1 MIKANLIWTDES
13 NKVETLEDSD
23 CLLILTTPTLLASQL
38 FHFSTPAKTYIEQVF
53 DDEGFAGNRGQCVF
67 VQGLKAFK
75 TSYISDTENSGKN
88 KISQQLAEVKRVLFY
103 GVDFALFEASDAP
116 NVSSRASTLS
126 KTNDPSMVNRLSF
139 TSDSNSAFNSKSSSD
154 LSQNDAPAFRYLVQQ
169 FDALFKKLKSVS
181 VTLEKPALMALSS
194 TETASSDPVNTIAS
208 HSQFLSALLRSY
220 FKQGYHFKGYKTNN
234 RLLSNS
240 RVRDGN
246 NDANSVEKN
255 VASNETINQAI
266 NAAIK
271 NNGTLSL
278 ALDTKHFNNAQKR
291 LVSHTISY
299 ETALNAAMTW
309 AKDLAHMPANLCTPN
324 YLAEQAQHLAQ
335 TFSTVSFDILNESA
349 LKQLG
354 MNGYLAVNAGSQ
366 FAATMPI
373 LRYTAKGLENSPPVV
388 LIGKGVTFDSGGI
401 TLKRS
406 PDMRHMIYDMA
417 GAGCVLGVIQAV
429 ATLGLNIN
437 IIGIV
442 ASADNA
448 IDGKAYRPGDIITM
462 HSGKTVEVMSTDAEG
477 RMLMADAISYARQFS
492 PSVIIDIAT
501 LTGAAI
507 SALGHKATALFS
519 NAPALESAL
528 VEAGELAND
537 RCWPFPLWPEYQD
550 AITSQ
555 HADMMNTG
563 INSPGAISAGCFLSR
578 FADGTPWAHLDV
590 AGTAFTYTKSLS
602 ATGRPIPL
610 LLSYLSSCAIK
621 NKR

>member
-1 MIKANLIWTDES
+1 MIKANLTWANES
-13 NKVETLEDSD
+13 NKVETLDDSD
-23 CLLILTTPTLLASQL
+23 CLLILTTPELLASQL

-53 DDEGFAGNRGQCVF
+53 DDEGFAGNKGQCVL

-126 KTNDPSMVNRLSF
+126 KTNDPSMVNRSSYA
-139 TSDSNSAFNSKSSSD
+139 SDSNSAFYSKSTSD
-154 LSQNDAPAFRYLVQQ
+154 LKQTNAPAFRYLEQQ

-181 VTLEKPALMALSS
+181 VTLDNLSLIGLS
-194 TETASSDPVNTIAS
+194 TTETASCDPVNVVAS
-208 HSQFLSALLRSY
+208 HPQFLSALLRSY
-220 FKQGYHFKGYKTNN
+220 FKHGYHFKGYKTNN
-234 RLLSNS
+234 SSISNIQT
-240 RVRDGN
+240 RNGN
-246 NDANSVEKN
+246 DNANN
-255 VASNETINQAI
+255 GAINQAI
-266 NAAIK
+266 DIR
-271 NNGTLSL
+271 GTLSL
-278 ALDTKHFNNAQKR
+278 ALDAKHFNKAQKR
-291 LVSHTISY
+291 LVSHTIRY
-299 ETALNAAMTW
+299 ESALNAAMTW
-309 AKDLAHMPANLCTPN
+309 AKDLAHMPANLCTPD
-324 YLAEQAQHLAQ
+324 YLAEQALHLAQ
-335 TFSTVSFDILNESA
+335 TFNTVSCDILNESA

-477 RMLMADAISYARQFS
+477 RMLMADAISYAKQFS

-528 VEAGELAND
+528 VEAGEQAND

-621 NKR
+621 NNQ

>member
-1 MIKANLIWTDES
+1 MIKANLIWADES
-13 NKVETLEDSD
+13 NKGETLGDSD
-23 CLLILTTPTLLASQL
+23 CLLILTTPELLASQL

-53 DDEGFAGNRGQCVF
+53 DDEGFAGNKGQCVL

-75 TSYISDTENSGKN
+75 TSYIPDTENSGKN
-88 KISQQLAEVKRVLFY
+88 KISQQLAEVKRALFY

-126 KTNDPSMVNRLSF
+126 KTNDPSMVNRSSYA
-139 TSDSNSAFNSKSSSD
+139 SDSNSAFYSKSTSD
-154 LSQNDAPAFRYLVQQ
+154 LKQTNAPAFRYLEQQ
-169 FDALFKKLKSVS
+169 FDALFKKLKSLS
-181 VTLEKPALMALSS
+181 VTLEKLALMALST
-194 TETASSDPVNTIAS
+194 TETVSSDPVNTIAS
-208 HSQFLSALLRSY
+208 HSPFLSALLRSY
-220 FKQGYHFKGYKTNN
+220 FKHGYHFKGYKTNN
-234 RLLSNS
+234 SSISNIQT
-240 RVRDGN
+240 RNGN
-246 NDANSVEKN
+246 DNANN
-255 VASNETINQAI
+255 GAINQALDI
-266 NAAIK
+266 R
-271 NNGTLSL
+271 GTLSL
-278 ALDTKHFNNAQKR
+278 ALDAKHFNKAQKR
-291 LVSHTISY
+291 LVSHTIRY
-299 ETALNAAMTW
+299 ESALNAAMTW
-309 AKDLAHMPANLCTPN
+309 AKDLAHMPANLCTPD
-324 YLAEQAQHLAQ
+324 YLAEQALHLAQ
-335 TFSTVSFDILNESA
+335 TFNTVSCDILNESA

-354 MNGYLAVNAGSQ
+354 MDGYLAVNAGSQ

-429 ATLGLNIN
+429 ATLGLSIN
-437 IIGIV
+437 IVGIV

-477 RMLMADAISYARQFS
+477 RMLMADAISYAKQFS

-528 VEAGELAND
+528 VEAGEQAND

-621 NKR
+621 NNQ

>member
-1 MIKANLIWTDES
+1 MIKANLIWADES
-13 NKVETLEDSD
+13 NKGETLGDSD
-23 CLLILTTPTLLASQL
+23 CLLILTTPELLASQL

-53 DDEGFAGNRGQCVF
+53 DDEGFAGNKGQCVL

-75 TSYISDTENSGKN
+75 TSYILDTENSGKN
-88 KISQQLAEVKRVLFY
+88 KISQQLAEVKRALFY

-126 KTNDPSMVNRLSF
+126 KTNDPSMVNRSSYA
-139 TSDSNSAFNSKSSSD
+139 SDSNSAFYSKSTSD
-154 LSQNDAPAFRYLVQQ
+154 LKQTNAPVFRYLEQQ

-181 VTLEKPALMALSS
+181 VTLDNLSLIGLS
-194 TETASSDPVNTIAS
+194 TTETASCDPVNVVAS
-208 HSQFLSALLRSY
+208 HPQFLSALLRSY
-220 FKQGYHFKGYKTNN
+220 FKHGYHFKGYKTNN
-234 RLLSNS
+234 SSISNIQT
-240 RVRDGN
+240 RNGN
-246 NDANSVEKN
+246 DNANN
-255 VASNETINQAI
+255 GAINQALDI
-266 NAAIK
+266 R
-271 NNGTLSL
+271 GTLSL
-278 ALDTKHFNNAQKR
+278 ALDAKHFNKAQKR
-291 LVSHTISY
+291 LVSHTIRY
-299 ETALNAAMTW
+299 ESALNAAMTW
-309 AKDLAHMPANLCTPN
+309 AKDLAHMPANLCTPD
-324 YLAEQAQHLAQ
+324 YLAEQALHLAQ
-335 TFSTVSFDILNESA
+335 TFNTVSCDILNESA

-354 MNGYLAVNAGSQ
+354 MDGYLAVNAGSQ

-429 ATLGLNIN
+429 ATLGLSIN
-437 IIGIV
+437 IVGIV

-477 RMLMADAISYARQFS
+477 RMLMADAISYAKQFS

-528 VEAGELAND
+528 VEAGEQAND

-621 NKR
+621 NNQ

>member
-1 MIKANLIWTDES
+1 MIKANLIWADES
-13 NKVETLEDSD
+13 NKSKTLDDSD
-23 CLLILTTPTLLASQL
+23 CLLILTTPELLASQL
-38 FHFSTPAKTYIEQVF
+38 VHFSTPAKTYIEQVF
-53 DDEGFAGNRGQCVF
+53 DDEGFAGNKGQCVL

-75 TSYISDTENSGKN
+75 TSYISDSGNSEQN
-88 KISQQLAEVKRVLFY
+88 EISQQLADVKRVLFY
-103 GVDFALFEASDAP
+103 GIDLPLFEASDAP
-116 NVSSRASTLS
+116 NSSSRAQTLS
-126 KTNDPSMVNRLSF
+126 KINSPSTVERSSYAN
-139 TSDSNSAFNSKSSSD
+139 DSNSEFKSKSTSD
-154 LSQNDAPAFRYLVQQ
+154 LNQTNAPVFRYVEQQ
-169 FDALFKKLKSVS
+169 FDALFKKLESVS
-181 VTLEKPALMALSS
+181 VTLEKLSLIALSI
-194 TETASSDPVNTIAS
+194 TETTSSDPVNTIAS
-208 HSQFLSALLRSY
+208 HRQFLSALLRSY
-220 FKQGYHFKGYKTNN
+220 FKQGYHFKGYKTNKTSELDN
-234 RLLSNS
+234 RI
-240 RVRDGN
+240 R
-246 NDANSVEKN
+246 DANSDAISTTGSSTDKEKN
-255 VASNETINQAI
+255 NVEISEYN
-266 NAAIK
+266 

-278 ALDTKHFNNAQKR
+278 ALDANRFNEAQKR
-291 LVSHTISY
+291 LVSHTIAY
-299 ETALNAAMTW
+299 ESALNAAMTW
-309 AKDLAHMPANLCTPN
+309 AKDLAHMPANLCTPY
-324 YLAEQAQHLAQ
+324 YLAEQAQNLAQ
-335 TFSTVSFDILNESA
+335 TFSTVSCDILNEST
-349 LKQLG
+349 LQQLG

-366 FAATMPI
+366 FAASMPV
-373 LRYTAKGLENSPPVV
+373 LRYAANGLEDAPPVV

-429 ATLGLNIN
+429 ATLGLNVN

-462 HSGKTVEVMSTDAEG
+462 HAGKTVEVMSTDAEG
-477 RMLMADAISYARQFS
+477 RMLMADAISYAKQFS
-492 PSVIIDIAT
+492 PSVIIDVAT

-507 SALGHKATALFS
+507 SALGHKASALFS
-519 NAPALESAL
+519 NSSALEKAL
-528 VEAGELAND
+528 IEAGEQAND

-621 NKR
+621 NNQ

>member
-1 MIKANLIWTDES
+1 MIKANLIWANES
-13 NKVETLEDSD
+13 NKFQTLDDSD
-23 CLLILTTPTLLASQL
+23 CLLILTTPELLASQL
-38 FHFSTPAKTYIEQVF
+38 FHFSTPAKAYIEQVF
-53 DDEGFAGNRGQCVF
+53 DDEGFAGNKGECVF

-75 TSYISDTENSGKN
+75 KSYIPDTEKTGQIS
-88 KISQQLAEVKRVLFY
+88 ISQQLADVKRVLLY
-103 GVDFALFEASDAP
+103 GVDFALFEASDTP
-116 NVSSRASTLS
+116 NPSSRASILS
-126 KTNDPSMVNRLSF
+126 KTNDPSMVNRLSYA
-139 TSDSNSAFNSKSSSD
+139 SDSNSAFNSKSTSD
-154 LSQNDAPAFRYLVQQ
+154 VNQTNALAFRYVEQQ

-181 VTLEKPALMALSS
+181 VTLEKLSIMALST
-194 TETASSDPVNTIAS
+194 TETVSSDPVNIIAS

-220 FKQGYHFKGYKTNN
+220 FKHGYHFKGYKTNKMSELDN
-234 RLLSNS
+234 QIR
-240 RVRDGN
+240 
-246 NDANSVEKN
+246 DANSDAVSAPGSSTDKEKN
-255 VASNETINQAI
+255 NVEISEYN
-266 NAAIK
+266 

-278 ALDTKHFNNAQKR
+278 ALDAKHFTNAQKHHV
-291 LVSHTISY
+291 LHTIRY
-299 ETALNAAMTW
+299 ESALNAAMTW
-309 AKDLAHMPANLCTPN
+309 SKDLAHMPANLCTPY

-335 TFSTVSFDILNESA
+335 TFSTVSCDILNEST
-349 LKQLG
+349 LQQLG

-366 FAATMPI
+366 FAASMPV
-373 LRYTAKGLENSPPVV
+373 LRYAANGLEDAPPVV

-429 ATLGLNIN
+429 ATLGLNVN

-448 IDGKAYRPGDIITM
+448 IDGKAYRPGDIIAM
-462 HSGKTVEVMSTDAEG
+462 HAGKTVEVMSTDAEG
-477 RMLMADAISYARQFS
+477 RMLMADAISYAKQFS
-492 PSVIIDIAT
+492 PSVIIDVAT

-507 SALGHKATALFS
+507 SALGHKASALFS
-519 NAPALESAL
+519 NSSALESAL
-528 VEAGELAND
+528 IEAGELAND

-621 NKR
+621 NNQ

>member
-1 MIKANLIWTDES
+1 MIKANLIWANES
-13 NKVETLEDSD
+13 NKFETLDDSD

-38 FHFSTPAKTYIEQVF
+38 FHFSTPAKAYIGQVF
-53 DDEGFAGNRGQCVF
+53 DDEGFAGNKGECVF

-75 TSYISDTENSGKN
+75 TSYIPDTENSGQN
-88 KISQQLAEVKRVLFY
+88 KISQQLADVKRVLFY

-126 KTNDPSMVNRLSF
+126 KTNDPSMVNRSSYA
-139 TSDSNSAFNSKSSSD
+139 SDSNSAFNSKSISD
-154 LSQNDAPAFRYLVQQ
+154 VNQTNALAFRYAEQQ
-169 FDALFKKLKSVS
+169 FDALFKKLKSMS
-181 VTLEKPALMALSS
+181 VTLEKLSLMALSTS
-194 TETASSDPVNTIAS
+194 ETASSDPVNVVAS

-220 FKQGYHFKGYKTNN
+220 FKHGYHFKGYKTNN
-234 RLLSNS
+234 RSVSNS
-240 RVRDGN
+240 QPLNDNINAN
-246 NDANSVEKN
+246 NEA
-255 VASNETINQAI
+255 INQAI
-266 NAAIK
+266 DIR
-271 NNGTLSL
+271 GTLSL
-278 ALDTKHFNNAQKR
+278 ALDAKHFNTAQKR
-291 LVSHTISY
+291 LASHTIRY
-299 ETALNAAMTW
+299 ESALNDAMTW
-309 AKDLAHMPANLCTPN
+309 AKDLAHMPANLCTPY

-335 TFSTVSFDILNESA
+335 TFSTVSCDILNEST

-366 FAATMPI
+366 FAASMPV
-373 LRYTAKGLENSPPVV
+373 LRYAANGLEDAPPVV

-429 ATLGLNIN
+429 ATLGLNVN

-462 HSGKTVEVMSTDAEG
+462 HAGKTVEVMSTDAEG
-477 RMLMADAISYARQFS
+477 RMLMADSISYAKQFS

-528 VEAGELAND
+528 IEAGELAND

-610 LLSYLSSCAIK
+610 LLSYLSRCAKK

>member
-1 MIKANLIWTDES
+1 MIKANLIWADES
-13 NKVETLEDSD
+13 NKGETLGDSD
-23 CLLILTTPTLLASQL
+23 CLLILTTPELLASQL

-53 DDEGFAGNRGQCVF
+53 DDEGFAGNKGQCVL

-75 TSYISDTENSGKN
+75 TSYIPDTENSGKN
-88 KISQQLAEVKRVLFY
+88 KISQQLAEVKRALFY

-126 KTNDPSMVNRLSF
+126 KTNDPSMVNRS
-139 TSDSNSAFNSKSSSD
+139 SYASNSNSAFNSKSTSD
-154 LSQNDAPAFRYLVQQ
+154 LSQTNAPAFRYLEQQ

-181 VTLEKPALMALSS
+181 VTLDNLSLIGLS
-194 TETASSDPVNTIAS
+194 TTETASCDPVNVVAS
-208 HSQFLSALLRSY
+208 HPQFLSALLRSY
-220 FKQGYHFKGYKTNN
+220 FKHGYHFKGYKTNN
-234 RLLSNS
+234 SSISNIQT
-240 RVRDGN
+240 RNGN
-246 NDANSVEKN
+246 DNANN
-255 VASNETINQAI
+255 GAINQALDI
-266 NAAIK
+266 R
-271 NNGTLSL
+271 GTLSL
-278 ALDTKHFNNAQKR
+278 ALDAKHFNKAQKR
-291 LVSHTISY
+291 LVSHTIRY
-299 ETALNAAMTW
+299 ESALNAAMTW
-309 AKDLAHMPANLCTPN
+309 AKDLAHMPANLCTPD
-324 YLAEQAQHLAQ
+324 YLAEQALHLAQ
-335 TFSTVSFDILNESA
+335 TFNTVSCDILNESA

-354 MNGYLAVNAGSQ
+354 MDGYLAVNAGSQ

-429 ATLGLNIN
+429 ATLGLSIN
-437 IIGIV
+437 IVGIV

-477 RMLMADAISYARQFS
+477 RMLMADAISYAKQFS

-519 NAPALESAL
+519 NAPALESAV
-528 VEAGELAND
+528 VEAGEQAND
-537 RCWPFPLWPEYQD
+537 RCWSFPLWPEYQD

-621 NKR
+621 NNQ

>member
-1 MIKANLIWTDES
+1 MIKANLIWADES
-13 NKVETLEDSD
+13 NKGETLGDSD
-23 CLLILTTPTLLASQL
+23 CLLILTTPELLASQL
-38 FHFSTPAKTYIEQVF
+38 FHFSTPAKTYIEQIF
-53 DDEGFAGNRGQCVF
+53 DDEGFAGNKGQCVL

-75 TSYISDTENSGKN
+75 TSYIPDTENSGKN

-103 GVDFALFEASDAP
+103 GVDFALFEASDTP
-116 NVSSRASTLS
+116 NVSSCASTLS
-126 KTNDPSMVNRLSF
+126 KTNDPSTVNRSSYA
-139 TSDSNSAFNSKSSSD
+139 SDSNSAFYSKSTSD
-154 LSQNDAPAFRYLVQQ
+154 LKQTNAPVFRYLEQQ

-181 VTLEKPALMALSS
+181 VTLDNLSLIGLS
-194 TETASSDPVNTIAS
+194 TTETASCDPVNVVAS
-208 HSQFLSALLRSY
+208 HPQFLSALLRSY
-220 FKQGYHFKGYKTNN
+220 FKHGYHFKGYKTNN
-234 RLLSNS
+234 SSISNIQT
-240 RVRDGN
+240 RNGN
-246 NDANSVEKN
+246 DNANN
-255 VASNETINQAI
+255 GAINQALDI
-266 NAAIK
+266 R
-271 NNGTLSL
+271 GTLSL
-278 ALDTKHFNNAQKR
+278 ALDAKHFNKAQKR
-291 LVSHTISY
+291 LVSHTIRY
-299 ETALNAAMTW
+299 ESALNAAMTW
-309 AKDLAHMPANLCTPN
+309 AKDLAHMPANLCTPD

-335 TFSTVSFDILNESA
+335 TFNTVSCDILNESA

-354 MNGYLAVNAGSQ
+354 MDGYLAVNAGSQ

-429 ATLGLNIN
+429 ATLGLSIN
-437 IIGIV
+437 IVGIV

-477 RMLMADAISYARQFS
+477 RMLMADAISYAKQFS

-528 VEAGELAND
+528 VEAGEQAND

-621 NKR
+621 NNQ

>member
-1 MIKANLIWTDES
+1 MIKANLIWANES
-13 NKVETLEDSD
+13 NKVETLYDSD
-23 CLLILTTPTLLASQL
+23 CLLILTTPELLANQL

-53 DDEGFAGNRGQCVF
+53 DDEGFAGNKGQCVL

-126 KTNDPSMVNRLSF
+126 KTNDPSIVNRSSYA
-139 TSDSNSAFNSKSSSD
+139 SDSNSAFYSKSTSD
-154 LSQNDAPAFRYLVQQ
+154 LKQTNAPAFRYLEQQ

-181 VTLEKPALMALSS
+181 VTLEKLSFMALST

-208 HSQFLSALLRSY
+208 HSPFLSALLRSY
-220 FKQGYHFKGYKTNN
+220 FKHGYHFKGYKTNN
-234 RLLSNS
+234 SSISNIQT
-240 RVRDGN
+240 RNGI
-246 NDANSVEKN
+246 NDANN
-255 VASNETINQAI
+255 ASNNEAI
-266 NAAIK
+266 DIG
-271 NNGTLSL
+271 GTLSL
-278 ALDTKHFNNAQKR
+278 ALDAKYFTNAQKR
-291 LVSHTISY
+291 LVSHTIRY

-309 AKDLAHMPANLCTPN
+309 AKDLAHMPANLCTPD

-335 TFSTVSFDILNESA
+335 TFNTVCCDILNEST

-388 LIGKGVTFDSGGI
+388 LIGKGVSFDSGGI

-417 GAGCVLGVIQAV
+417 GAGCVLGVIQTV

-477 RMLMADAISYARQFS
+477 RMLMADAISYAKQFS

-507 SALGHKATALFS
+507 SALGYKATALFS

-610 LLSYLSSCAIK
+610 LLSYLSSCAIQ
-621 NKR
+621 NNQ

>member
-1 MIKANLIWTDES
+1 MIKANLTWANES
-13 NKVETLEDSD
+13 NKVGTLDNSE
-23 CLLILTTPTLLASQL
+23 CLLILTTPELLASQL

-53 DDEGFAGNRGQCVF
+53 DDEGFAGNKGQCAL

-75 TSYISDTENSGKN
+75 TSYIPDTENSGKN

-126 KTNDPSMVNRLSF
+126 KTNDPSMVNRSSYA
-139 TSDSNSAFNSKSSSD
+139 SDSNSAFYSKSTSD
-154 LSQNDAPAFRYLVQQ
+154 LKQTNAPAFRYLEQQ
-169 FDALFKKLKSVS
+169 FDALFKKLNSVS
-181 VTLEKPALMALSS
+181 VTLEKLSLMALSTS
-194 TETASSDPVNTIAS
+194 ETASSDPVNTIAS

-220 FKQGYHFKGYKTNN
+220 FKHGYHFKGYKTNN
-234 RLLSNS
+234 RSVSNCQPLN
-240 RVRDGN
+240 DN
-246 NDANSVEKN
+246 NGANN
-255 VASNETINQAI
+255 ASNNQALDI
-266 NAAIK
+266 R
-271 NNGTLSL
+271 GTLSL
-278 ALDTKHFNNAQKR
+278 ALDAKHFNNAQKR
-291 LVSHTISY
+291 LVSHTIRY
-299 ETALNAAMTW
+299 ESALNAAMTW
-309 AKDLAHMPANLCTPN
+309 AKDLAHMPANLCTPD
-324 YLAEQAQHLAQ
+324 YLAEQALHLAQ
-335 TFSTVSFDILNESA
+335 TFNTVSCDILNESA

-437 IIGIV
+437 IVGIV

-462 HSGKTVEVMSTDAEG
+462 HSGKTVEIMSTDAEG
-477 RMLMADAISYARQFS
+477 RMLMADAISYAKQFS

-528 VEAGELAND
+528 VEAGEQAND

-621 NKR
+621 NNQ

>member
-1 MIKANLIWTDES
+1 MIKANLIWANES
-13 NKVETLEDSD
+13 NKVKTLDDSD
-23 CLLILTTPTLLASQL
+23 CLLILTTPELLASQL

-53 DDEGFAGNRGQCVF
+53 DDEGFAGNKGQCVL

-88 KISQQLAEVKRVLFY
+88 KISQQLAEVKRALFY

-126 KTNDPSMVNRLSF
+126 KTNDPSMVNRSSYA
-139 TSDSNSAFNSKSSSD
+139 SDSNSAFYSKSTSD
-154 LSQNDAPAFRYLVQQ
+154 LKQTNAPAFRYLEQQ

-181 VTLEKPALMALSS
+181 VTLDNLSLIGLS
-194 TETASSDPVNTIAS
+194 TTETASCDPVNVVAS
-208 HSQFLSALLRSY
+208 HPQFLSALLRSY
-220 FKQGYHFKGYKTNN
+220 FKHGYHFKGYKTNN
-234 RLLSNS
+234 SSISNIQT
-240 RVRDGN
+240 RNGN
-246 NDANSVEKN
+246 DNANN
-255 VASNETINQAI
+255 GAINQALDI
-266 NAAIK
+266 R
-271 NNGTLSL
+271 GTLSL
-278 ALDTKHFNNAQKR
+278 ALDAKHFNKAQKR
-291 LVSHTISY
+291 LVSHTIRY
-299 ETALNAAMTW
+299 ESALNAAMTW
-309 AKDLAHMPANLCTPN
+309 AKDLAHMPANLCTPD
-324 YLAEQAQHLAQ
+324 YLAEQALHLEQ
-335 TFSTVSFDILNESA
+335 SFNTVSCDILNESA

-477 RMLMADAISYARQFS
+477 RMLMADAISYAKQFS

-621 NKR
+621 NNQ

>member
-1 MIKANLIWTDES
+1 MIKANLIWANES
-13 NKVETLEDSD
+13 NKFETLEDSD
-23 CLLILTTPTLLASQL
+23 CLLILTTPELLASQL

-53 DDEGFAGNRGQCVF
+53 DDEGFAGNKGQCVL

-88 KISQQLAEVKRVLFY
+88 KISQQLAEVKRAMFY

-116 NVSSRASTLS
+116 NVSSRASALS
-126 KTNDPSMVNRLSF
+126 KTNDPSMVNRSSYA
-139 TSDSNSAFNSKSSSD
+139 SDSNSAFYSKSTSD
-154 LSQNDAPAFRYLVQQ
+154 LKQTNVPAFRYLEQQ

-181 VTLEKPALMALSS
+181 VTLEKLSFMALSS
-194 TETASSDPVNTIAS
+194 TDTVSSDPVNTIAN
-208 HSQFLSALLRSY
+208 HSPFLSALLRSY
-220 FKQGYHFKGYKTNN
+220 FKHGYHFKGYKTNN
-234 RLLSNS
+234 SSISNIQT
-240 RVRDGN
+240 RNGN
-246 NDANSVEKN
+246 DNANN
-255 VASNETINQAI
+255 GAINQALDI
-266 NAAIK
+266 R
-271 NNGTLSL
+271 GTLSL
-278 ALDTKHFNNAQKR
+278 ALNAKYFNKAQKR
-291 LVSHTISY
+291 LVSHTIRY
-299 ETALNAAMTW
+299 ESALNDAMTW
-309 AKDLAHMPANLCTPN
+309 AKDLAHMPANLCTPD

-335 TFSTVSFDILNESA
+335 TFNTVSCDILNEST

-477 RMLMADAISYARQFS
+477 RMLMADAISYAKQFS

-501 LTGAAI
+501 LTGGAI

-519 NAPALESAL
+519 NAPSLENAL
-528 VEAGELAND
+528 VEAGEQAND

-621 NKR
+621 NNQ

>member
-1 MIKANLIWTDES
+1 MIKANLIWADES
-13 NKVETLEDSD
+13 NKGETLGDSD
-23 CLLILTTPTLLASQL
+23 CLLILTTPELLASQL

-53 DDEGFAGNRGQCVF
+53 DDEGFAGNKGQCVL

-88 KISQQLAEVKRVLFY
+88 KISQQLAEVKRALFY
-103 GVDFALFEASDAP
+103 GVDFALFEASDTP
-116 NVSSRASTLS
+116 NVSSCASTLS
-126 KTNDPSMVNRLSF
+126 KTNDPSMVNRSSYA
-139 TSDSNSAFNSKSSSD
+139 SDSNSAFYSKSTSD
-154 LSQNDAPAFRYLVQQ
+154 LKQTNAPAFRYLEQQ

-181 VTLEKPALMALSS
+181 VTLDNLSLIGLS
-194 TETASSDPVNTIAS
+194 TTETASCDPVNVVAS
-208 HSQFLSALLRSY
+208 HPQFLSALLRSY
-220 FKQGYHFKGYKTNN
+220 FKHGYHFKGYKTNN
-234 RLLSNS
+234 SSISNIQT
-240 RVRDGN
+240 RNGN
-246 NDANSVEKN
+246 DNANN
-255 VASNETINQAI
+255 GAINQALDI
-266 NAAIK
+266 R
-271 NNGTLSL
+271 GTLSL
-278 ALDTKHFNNAQKR
+278 ALDAKHFNKAQKR
-291 LVSHTISY
+291 LVSHTIRY
-299 ETALNAAMTW
+299 ESALNAAMTW
-309 AKDLAHMPANLCTPN
+309 AKDLAHMPANLCTPD
-324 YLAEQAQHLAQ
+324 YLAEQALHLAQ
-335 TFSTVSFDILNESA
+335 TFNTVSCDILNESA

-354 MNGYLAVNAGSQ
+354 MDGYLAVNAGSQ

-429 ATLGLNIN
+429 ATLGLSIN
-437 IIGIV
+437 IVGIV

-462 HSGKTVEVMSTDAEG
+462 HSGKTVEVMSTDAKG
-477 RMLMADAISYARQFS
+477 RMLMADAISYAKQFT

-528 VEAGELAND
+528 VEAGEQAND

-621 NKR
+621 NNQ

>member
-1 MIKANLIWTDES
+1 MIKANLIWADES
-13 NKVETLEDSD
+13 NKGETLGDSD
-23 CLLILTTPTLLASQL
+23 CLLILTTPELLASQL

-53 DDEGFAGNRGQCVF
+53 DDEGFAGNKGQCVL

-75 TSYISDTENSGKN
+75 TSYIPDTENSGKN
-88 KISQQLAEVKRVLFY
+88 KISQQLAEVKRALFY

-126 KTNDPSMVNRLSF
+126 KTNDPSMVNRSSYA
-139 TSDSNSAFNSKSSSD
+139 SDSNSAFYSKSTSD
-154 LSQNDAPAFRYLVQQ
+154 LKQTNAPVFRYLEQQ

-181 VTLEKPALMALSS
+181 VTLDNLSLIGLS
-194 TETASSDPVNTIAS
+194 TTETASCDPVNVVAS
-208 HSQFLSALLRSY
+208 HPQFLSALLRSY
-220 FKQGYHFKGYKTNN
+220 FKHGYHFKGYKTNN
-234 RLLSNS
+234 SSISNIQT
-240 RVRDGN
+240 RNGN
-246 NDANSVEKN
+246 DNANN
-255 VASNETINQAI
+255 GAINQALDI
-266 NAAIK
+266 R
-271 NNGTLSL
+271 GTLSL
-278 ALDTKHFNNAQKR
+278 ALDAKHFNKAQKR
-291 LVSHTISY
+291 LVSHTIRY
-299 ETALNAAMTW
+299 ESALNAAMTW
-309 AKDLAHMPANLCTPN
+309 AKDLAHMPANLCTPD
-324 YLAEQAQHLAQ
+324 YLAEQALHLAQ
-335 TFSTVSFDILNESA
+335 TFNTVSCDILNESA

-354 MNGYLAVNAGSQ
+354 MDGYLAVNAGSQ

-429 ATLGLNIN
+429 ATLGLSIN
-437 IIGIV
+437 IVGIV

-477 RMLMADAISYARQFS
+477 RMLMADAISYAKQFS

-621 NKR
+621 NNQ

>member
-1 MIKANLIWTDES
+1 MIKANLIWANES
-13 NKVETLEDSD
+13 NKFQTLDDSD
-23 CLLILTTPTLLASQL
+23 CLLILTTPELLASQL
-38 FHFSTPAKTYIEQVF
+38 FHFSTPARAYIGQVF
-53 DDEGFAGNRGQCVF
+53 DDEGFAGNKGECVF

-75 TSYISDTENSGKN
+75 TSYIPDTENSGKN

-126 KTNDPSMVNRLSF
+126 KTNDPSMVNRSSYA
-139 TSDSNSAFNSKSSSD
+139 SDSNSAFNSKSTSD
-154 LSQNDAPAFRYLVQQ
+154 LKQTNAPAFRYLEQQ

-181 VTLEKPALMALSS
+181 VTLEKLSFIALSN
-194 TETASSDPVNTIAS
+194 TETASSDPVNVVAS

-220 FKQGYHFKGYKTNN
+220 FKHGYHFKGYKTNN
-234 RLLSNS
+234 RSVSGS
-240 RVRDGN
+240 RARNDN
-246 NDANSVEKN
+246 NDANCALN
-255 VASNETINQAI
+255 NEAINQALDI
-266 NAAIK
+266 R
-271 NNGTLSL
+271 GTLSL
-278 ALDTKHFNNAQKR
+278 ALDAKHFTNAQKR
-291 LVSHTISY
+291 LVSHTMRY
-299 ETALNAAMTW
+299 ETALNDAMTW
-309 AKDLAHMPANLCTPN
+309 AKDLAHMPANLCTPD
-324 YLAEQAQHLAQ
+324 YLAEQAQNLAQ
-335 TFSTVSFDILNESA
+335 TFNTVSCDILNESA

-429 ATLGLNIN
+429 AMLGLNIN

-477 RMLMADAISYARQFS
+477 RMLMADAISYAKQFS
-492 PSVIIDIAT
+492 PSVIIDVAT

-507 SALGHKATALFS
+507 SALGHKASALFS
-519 NAPALESAL
+519 NSSALESAL
-528 VEAGELAND
+528 IEAGELAND

-621 NKR
+621 NNQ

>member
-1 MIKANLIWTDES
+1 MTKANLIWANES
-13 NKVETLEDSD
+13 NKFETLDDSD
-23 CLLILTTPTLLASQL
+23 CLLILTTPELLASQL
-38 FHFSTPAKTYIEQVF
+38 FHFSTPAKAYIEQVF
-53 DDEGFAGNRGQCVF
+53 DDEGFAGNNGECVF

-75 TSYISDTENSGKN
+75 TSYISDTENSGEN
-88 KISQQLAEVKRVLFY
+88 KISQQLADVKRVLFY

-116 NVSSRASTLS
+116 NVSSCASTLS
-126 KTNDPSMVNRLSF
+126 KINKSSMANRSSYA
-139 TSDSNSAFNSKSSSD
+139 SDSNSAFNSKSTNGLNQSI
-154 LSQNDAPAFRYLVQQ
+154 APAFRYVEKQ

-181 VTLEKPALMALSS
+181 VTMEKLSIMALST
-194 TETASSDPVNTIAS
+194 TETASRDPVNIIAS
-208 HSQFLSALLRSY
+208 HSQLLSALLRSY
-220 FKQGYHFKGYKTNN
+220 FKQGYHFKGYKTNDTSV
-234 RLLSNS
+234 SNS
-240 RVRDGN
+240 QPRNDN

-255 VASNETINQAI
+255 AASHETNNQAI
-266 NAAIK
+266 NRAIK
-271 NNGTLSL
+271 NSGTLYL
-278 ALDTKHFNNAQKR
+278 ALDAKHFNNAQKR
-291 LVSHTISY
+291 LVSHTIRY
-299 ETALNAAMTW
+299 ETALNDAMTW
-309 AKDLAHMPANLCTPN
+309 AKDLAHMPANLCTPD

-335 TFSTVSFDILNESA
+335 IFNTVSCDILNEST

-477 RMLMADAISYARQFS
+477 RMLMADAISYAKQFS

-621 NKR
+621 NNQ

>member
-1 MIKANLIWTDES
+1 MIKTNLIWADES
-13 NKVETLEDSD
+13 NKVETLDDSD

-38 FHFSTPAKTYIEQVF
+38 FHFSTPAKSYIEQVF
-53 DDEGFAGNRGQCVF
+53 DDENFAGNKGQCVF

-75 TSYISDTENSGKN
+75 TNYIPDTENSGQN
-88 KISQQLAEVKRVLFY
+88 EIRQQLADIKRVLFY
-103 GVDFALFEASDAP
+103 GVDFAVFEASDAP

-126 KTNDPSMVNRLSF
+126 KTNDPSMVNRSSYA
-139 TSDSNSAFNSKSSSD
+139 SDSNSAFNSKSISD
-154 LSQNDAPAFRYLVQQ
+154 VNQTNALAFRYAEQQ
-169 FDALFKKLKSVS
+169 FDALFKKLKSMS
-181 VTLEKPALMALSS
+181 VTLEKLSLMALSTS
-194 TETASSDPVNTIAS
+194 ETASSDPVNVVAS

-220 FKQGYHFKGYKTNN
+220 FKHGYHFKGYKTNN
-234 RLLSNS
+234 RSVSNS
-240 RVRDGN
+240 QPLNDNINAN
-246 NDANSVEKN
+246 NEA
-255 VASNETINQAI
+255 INQAI
-266 NAAIK
+266 DIR
-271 NNGTLSL
+271 GTLSL
-278 ALDTKHFNNAQKR
+278 ALDAKHFNTAQKR
-291 LVSHTISY
+291 LASHTIRY
-299 ETALNAAMTW
+299 ESALNDAMTW
-309 AKDLAHMPANLCTPN
+309 AKDLAHMPANLCTPY

-335 TFSTVSFDILNESA
+335 TFSTVSCDILNEST

-366 FAATMPI
+366 FAASMPV
-373 LRYTAKGLENSPPVV
+373 LRYAANGLEDAPPVV

-429 ATLGLNIN
+429 ATLGLNVN

-462 HSGKTVEVMSTDAEG
+462 HAGKTVEVMSTDAEG
-477 RMLMADAISYARQFS
+477 RMLMADSISYAKQFS

-528 VEAGELAND
+528 IEAGELAND

-610 LLSYLSSCAIK
+610 LLSYLSRCAKK

>member
-1 MIKANLIWTDES
+1 MIKANLTWANES
-13 NKVETLEDSD
+13 NKVETLDDSD
-23 CLLILTTPTLLASQL
+23 CLLILTTPELLASQL

-53 DDEGFAGNRGQCVF
+53 DDEGFAGNKGQCVL

-75 TSYISDTENSGKN
+75 TSYIPDTENSGKN

-126 KTNDPSMVNRLSF
+126 KTNDPSTVNRSSYA
-139 TSDSNSAFNSKSSSD
+139 SDSNSAFYSKSTSD
-154 LSQNDAPAFRYLVQQ
+154 LKQTNAPVFRYLEQQ

-181 VTLEKPALMALSS
+181 VTLDNLSLIGLS
-194 TETASSDPVNTIAS
+194 TTETASCDPVNVVAS
-208 HSQFLSALLRSY
+208 HPQFLSALLRSY
-220 FKQGYHFKGYKTNN
+220 FKHGYHFKGYKTNN
-234 RLLSNS
+234 SSISNIQT
-240 RVRDGN
+240 RNGN
-246 NDANSVEKN
+246 DNANN
-255 VASNETINQAI
+255 GAINQALDI
-266 NAAIK
+266 R
-271 NNGTLSL
+271 GTLSL
-278 ALDTKHFNNAQKR
+278 ALDAKHFNNAQKR
-291 LVSHTISY
+291 LVSHTIRY
-299 ETALNAAMTW
+299 ESALNAAMTW
-309 AKDLAHMPANLCTPN
+309 AKDLAHMPANLCTPD
-324 YLAEQAQHLAQ
+324 YLAEQALHLAQ
-335 TFSTVSFDILNESA
+335 TFNTVSCDILNESA

-354 MNGYLAVNAGSQ
+354 MDGYLAVNAGSQ

-477 RMLMADAISYARQFS
+477 RMLMADAISYAKQFS

-528 VEAGELAND
+528 VEAGEQAND

-621 NKR
+621 NNQ

>member
-1 MIKANLIWTDES
+1 MIKANLTWANES
-13 NKVETLEDSD
+13 NKVETLDDSD
-23 CLLILTTPTLLASQL
+23 CLLILTTPELLASQL

-53 DDEGFAGNRGQCVF
+53 DDEGFAGNKGQCVF
-67 VQGLKAFK
+67 VQGLKAFR

-116 NVSSRASTLS
+116 NASSRASTLS
-126 KTNDPSMVNRLSF
+126 KTNDPSMVNRSNYA
-139 TSDSNSAFNSKSSSD
+139 SDSNSAFNSKSTSD
-154 LSQNDAPAFRYLVQQ
+154 LNQNDAPAFRYLEQQ

-181 VTLEKPALMALSS
+181 VALETLSLMALST
-194 TETASSDPVNTIAS
+194 TETASSDPVNIIAS
-208 HSQFLSALLRSY
+208 HSPFLSALLRSY
-220 FKQGYHFKGYKTNN
+220 FKHGYHFKGYKTNN
-234 RLLSNS
+234 RSVSNS
-240 RVRDGN
+240 QPLNDN
-246 NDANSVEKN
+246 NANSVEKN
-255 VASNETINQAI
+255 DANNGAINQAI
-266 NAAIK
+266 DIR
-271 NNGTLSL
+271 GTLSL
-278 ALDTKHFNNAQKR
+278 ALDAKHFTNAQKR
-291 LVSHTISY
+291 LVSHTVRY
-299 ETALNAAMTW
+299 ETVLNAAMTW
-309 AKDLAHMPANLCTPN
+309 ARDLANMPANLCTPN

-335 TFSTVSFDILNESA
+335 TFNTVSCDILNEST

-373 LRYTAKGLENSPPVV
+373 LRYSAKGLENSPPVV

-429 ATLGLNIN
+429 AALGLNIN

-448 IDGKAYRPGDIITM
+448 VDGKAYRPGDIITM

-477 RMLMADAISYARQFS
+477 RMLMADAISYAKQFS
-492 PSVIIDIAT
+492 PSVIIDVAT

-507 SALGHKATALFS
+507 STLGHKATALFS

-621 NKR
+621 NNQ

>member
-1 MIKANLIWTDES
+1 
-13 NKVETLEDSD
+13 
-23 CLLILTTPTLLASQL
+23 
-38 FHFSTPAKTYIEQVF
+38 
-53 DDEGFAGNRGQCVF
+53 
-67 VQGLKAFK
+67 
-75 TSYISDTENSGKN
+75 
-88 KISQQLAEVKRVLFY
+88 
-103 GVDFALFEASDAP
+103 
-116 NVSSRASTLS
+116 
-126 KTNDPSMVNRLSF
+126 
-139 TSDSNSAFNSKSSSD
+139 
-154 LSQNDAPAFRYLVQQ
+154 
-169 FDALFKKLKSVS
+169 
-181 VTLEKPALMALSS
+181 
-194 TETASSDPVNTIAS
+194 
-208 HSQFLSALLRSY
+208 
-220 FKQGYHFKGYKTNN
+220 
-234 RLLSNS
+234 
-240 RVRDGN
+240 
-246 NDANSVEKN
+246 
-255 VASNETINQAI
+255 
-266 NAAIK
+266 
-271 NNGTLSL
+271 
-278 ALDTKHFNNAQKR
+278 
-291 LVSHTISY
+291 
-299 ETALNAAMTW
+299 MTW
-309 AKDLAHMPANLCTPN
+309 AKDLAHMPANLCTPD
-324 YLAEQAQHLAQ
+324 YLAEQALHLEQ
-335 TFSTVSFDILNESA
+335 TFNTVSCDILNESA

-477 RMLMADAISYARQFS
+477 RMLMADAISYAKQFS

-501 LTGAAI
+501 LTGATI

-610 LLSYLSSCAIK
+610 LLSYLSSCAVK
-621 NKR
+621 NNQ

>member
-1 MIKANLIWTDES
+1 MIKANLTWADES
-13 NKVETLEDSD
+13 NKIETLEDSD
-23 CLLILTTPTLLASQL
+23 CLLILTTPELLASQL

-53 DDEGFAGNRGQCVF
+53 DDEGFAGNKGQCVL

-126 KTNDPSMVNRLSF
+126 KTNDPSMVNRSSYA
-139 TSDSNSAFNSKSSSD
+139 SDSNSAFYSKSTSD
-154 LSQNDAPAFRYLVQQ
+154 LKQTNAPAFRYLEQQ

-181 VTLEKPALMALSS
+181 VTLEKLSFMALSN
-194 TETASSDPVNTIAS
+194 TETASSDPVNVVAS

-220 FKQGYHFKGYKTNN
+220 FKHGYHFKGYKTNKMSVSN
-234 RLLSNS
+234 RRTRN
-240 RVRDGN
+240 GN
-246 NDANSVEKN
+246 NDAN
-255 VASNETINQAI
+255 NEAINQAI
-266 NAAIK
+266 DIR
-271 NNGTLSL
+271 GTLSL
-278 ALDTKHFNNAQKR
+278 ALDAKHFNNAQKR
-291 LVSHTISY
+291 LVSHTIRY

-309 AKDLAHMPANLCTPN
+309 AKDLANMPANLCTPN

-335 TFSTVSFDILNESA
+335 TFNTVSCDILNEST

-373 LRYTAKGLENSPPVV
+373 LRYSAKGLENSPPVV

-429 ATLGLNIN
+429 AALGLNIN

-448 IDGKAYRPGDIITM
+448 VDGKAYRPGDIITM

-477 RMLMADAISYARQFS
+477 RMLMADAISYAKQFS
-492 PSVIIDIAT
+492 PSVIIDVAT

-507 SALGHKATALFS
+507 STLGHKATALFS

-537 RCWPFPLWPEYQD
+537 RCWSFPLWPEYQD
-550 AITSQ
+550 AIASQ

-621 NKR
+621 NNQ

>member
-1 MIKANLIWTDES
+1 MIKANLIWANES
-13 NKVETLEDSD
+13 NKFQTLDDSD
-23 CLLILTTPTLLASQL
+23 CLLILTTPELLASQL
-38 FHFSTPAKTYIEQVF
+38 FHFSTPAKAYIEQVF
-53 DDEGFAGNRGQCVF
+53 DDEGFAGNKGQCVL

-75 TSYISDTENSGKN
+75 TNYIPDTENSGQN
-88 KISQQLAEVKRVLFY
+88 EIRQQLADIKRVLFY
-103 GVDFALFEASDAP
+103 GVDFAVFEASDAP

-126 KTNDPSMVNRLSF
+126 KTNDPSMVNRSSYA
-139 TSDSNSAFNSKSSSD
+139 SDSNSAFNSKSTSD
-154 LSQNDAPAFRYLVQQ
+154 LKQTNAPAFRYLEQQ

-181 VTLEKPALMALSS
+181 VTLEKLSFIALSN
-194 TETASSDPVNTIAS
+194 TETASSDPVNVVAS
-208 HSQFLSALLRSY
+208 HSQFLSTLLRSY
-220 FKQGYHFKGYKTNN
+220 FKHGYHFKGYKTNN
-234 RLLSNS
+234 RSVSGS
-240 RVRDGN
+240 RARNDN
-246 NDANSVEKN
+246 NDANCALN
-255 VASNETINQAI
+255 NEAINQALDI
-266 NAAIK
+266 R
-271 NNGTLSL
+271 GTLSL
-278 ALDTKHFNNAQKR
+278 ALDAKHFTNAQKR
-291 LVSHTISY
+291 LVSHTMRY
-299 ETALNAAMTW
+299 ETALNDAMTW
-309 AKDLAHMPANLCTPN
+309 AKDLAHMPANLCTPD
-324 YLAEQAQHLAQ
+324 YLAEQAQNLAQ
-335 TFSTVSFDILNESA
+335 TFNTVSCDILNESA

-429 ATLGLNIN
+429 AMLGLNIN

-477 RMLMADAISYARQFS
+477 RMLMADAISYAKQFS
-492 PSVIIDIAT
+492 PSVIIDVAT

-507 SALGHKATALFS
+507 SALGHKASALFS
-519 NAPALESAL
+519 NSSALESAL
-528 VEAGELAND
+528 IEAGELAND

-621 NKR
+621 NNQ

>member
-1 MIKANLIWTDES
+1 MIKANLIWADES
-13 NKVETLEDSD
+13 NKGETLGDSD
-23 CLLILTTPTLLASQL
+23 CLLILTTPELLASQL

-53 DDEGFAGNRGQCVF
+53 DDEGFAGNKGQCVL

-88 KISQQLAEVKRVLFY
+88 KISQPLAEVKRVLFY

-126 KTNDPSMVNRLSF
+126 KTNDPSMVNRSSYA
-139 TSDSNSAFNSKSSSD
+139 SDSNSAFYSKSTSD
-154 LSQNDAPAFRYLVQQ
+154 LKQTNAPAFRYLEQQ

-181 VTLEKPALMALSS
+181 VTLDNLSLIGLS
-194 TETASSDPVNTIAS
+194 TTETASCDPVNVVAS
-208 HSQFLSALLRSY
+208 HPQFLSALLRSY
-220 FKQGYHFKGYKTNN
+220 FKHGYHFKGYKTNN
-234 RLLSNS
+234 SSISNIQT
-240 RVRDGN
+240 RNGN
-246 NDANSVEKN
+246 DNANN
-255 VASNETINQAI
+255 GAINQALDI
-266 NAAIK
+266 R
-271 NNGTLSL
+271 GTLSL
-278 ALDTKHFNNAQKR
+278 ALDAKHFNKAQKR
-291 LVSHTISY
+291 LVSHTIRY
-299 ETALNAAMTW
+299 ESALNAAMTW
-309 AKDLAHMPANLCTPN
+309 AKDLAHMPANLCTPD
-324 YLAEQAQHLAQ
+324 YLAEQALHLAQ
-335 TFSTVSFDILNESA
+335 TFNTVSCDILNESA

-354 MNGYLAVNAGSQ
+354 MDGYLAVNAGSQ

-429 ATLGLNIN
+429 ATLGLSIN
-437 IIGIV
+437 IVGIV

-477 RMLMADAISYARQFS
+477 RMLMADAISYAKQFT

-528 VEAGELAND
+528 VEAGEQAND

-621 NKR
+621 NNQ

>member
-1 MIKANLIWTDES
+1 MIKANLTWANES
-13 NKVETLEDSD
+13 NKFQTLDDSD
-23 CLLILTTPTLLASQL
+23 CLLILTTPELLASQL

-53 DDEGFAGNRGQCVF
+53 DDEGFAGNKGQCVL

-116 NVSSRASTLS
+116 NVSGRASTLS
-126 KTNDPSMVNRLSF
+126 KTNDPSMVNRSSYA
-139 TSDSNSAFNSKSSSD
+139 SDSNSAFNSKSTSD
-154 LSQNDAPAFRYLVQQ
+154 LNQTNAPAFRYLEQQ
-169 FDALFKKLKSVS
+169 FDALFKKLESVS
-181 VTLEKPALMALSS
+181 VTLEKLSFMALS
-194 TETASSDPVNTIAS
+194 TAETASSDPVNVVAS

-220 FKQGYHFKGYKTNN
+220 FKHGYHFKGYKTNN
-234 RLLSNS
+234 RSVSNIQT
-240 RVRDGN
+240 RNGINEAN
-246 NDANSVEKN
+246 N
-255 VASNETINQAI
+255 ASNNEAI
-266 NAAIK
+266 DIR
-271 NNGTLSL
+271 GTLSL
-278 ALDTKHFNNAQKR
+278 ALDAKHFNTAQKR
-291 LVSHTISY
+291 LVSHTMRY
-299 ETALNAAMTW
+299 ESALNDAMTW
-309 AKDLAHMPANLCTPN
+309 TKDLAHMPANLCTPD

-335 TFSTVSFDILNESA
+335 TFNTVSCDILNEST

-477 RMLMADAISYARQFS
+477 RMLMADAISYAKQFT

-528 VEAGELAND
+528 VEAGEQAND

-621 NKR
+621 NNQ

>member
-1 MIKANLIWTDES
+1 MIKANLIWADEN
-13 NKVETLEDSD
+13 NKVKTLNDSD

-38 FHFSTPAKTYIEQVF
+38 FHFSTPAKTYIQQVF
-53 DDEGFAGNRGQCVF
+53 DDEGFAGNKGQCVL

-75 TSYISDTENSGKN
+75 TSDIPDTENSGQN
-88 KISQQLAEVKRVLFY
+88 EISQQLADVKRVLFY

-116 NVSSRASTLS
+116 NASSRASTLS
-126 KTNDPSMVNRLSF
+126 KTNDPFIVNRSSYA
-139 TSDSNSAFNSKSSSD
+139 SDSNSAFNSKSTSD
-154 LSQNDAPAFRYLVQQ
+154 LKQTNAPAFRYLEQQ

-181 VTLEKPALMALSS
+181 VTLEKLSFMALSS
-194 TETASSDPVNTIAS
+194 TETASSDPVNVIAS
-208 HSQFLSALLRSY
+208 HSPFLSALLRSY
-220 FKQGYHFKGYKTNN
+220 FKHGYDFKGYKTNN
-234 RLLSNS
+234 SSISNIQT
-240 RVRDGN
+240 RNGN
-246 NDANSVEKN
+246 NAANN
-255 VASNETINQAI
+255 AAINQALDI
-266 NAAIK
+266 R
-271 NNGTLSL
+271 GTLSL
-278 ALDTKHFNNAQKR
+278 ALDAKHFNNAQKR
-291 LVSHTISY
+291 LVTHTIRY
-299 ETALNAAMTW
+299 ESALNAAMTW
-309 AKDLAHMPANLCTPN
+309 AKDLAHMPANLCTPD

-335 TFSTVSFDILNESA
+335 TFNTVSCDILNESA

-401 TLKRS
+401 RLKRS

-448 IDGKAYRPGDIITM
+448 VDGKAYRPGDIITM

-477 RMLMADAISYARQFS
+477 RMLMADAISYAKQFS
-492 PSVIIDIAT
+492 PSVIIDVAT

-528 VEAGELAND
+528 VEAGEQAND
-537 RCWPFPLWPEYQD
+537 RCWPFPLWSEYQD

-610 LLSYLSSCAIK
+610 LLSYLSRCAIK
-621 NKR
+621 NNQ

>member
-1 MIKANLIWTDES
+1 MIKANLIWADES
-13 NKVETLEDSD
+13 NKGETLGDSD
-23 CLLILTTPTLLASQL
+23 CLLILTTPELLASQL

-53 DDEGFAGNRGQCVF
+53 DDEGFAGNKGQCVL

-75 TSYISDTENSGKN
+75 TSYIPDTENSGKN
-88 KISQQLAEVKRVLFY
+88 KISQQLAEVKRALFY

-126 KTNDPSMVNRLSF
+126 KTNDPSTVNRSSYA
-139 TSDSNSAFNSKSSSD
+139 SDSNSAFYSKSTSD
-154 LSQNDAPAFRYLVQQ
+154 LKQTNAPAFRYLEQQ

-181 VTLEKPALMALSS
+181 VTLDNLSLIGLS
-194 TETASSDPVNTIAS
+194 TTETASCDPVNVVAS
-208 HSQFLSALLRSY
+208 HPQFLSALLRSY
-220 FKQGYHFKGYKTNN
+220 FKHGYHFKGYKTNN
-234 RLLSNS
+234 SSISNIQT
-240 RVRDGN
+240 RNGN
-246 NDANSVEKN
+246 DNANN
-255 VASNETINQAI
+255 GAINQALDI
-266 NAAIK
+266 R
-271 NNGTLSL
+271 GTLSL
-278 ALDTKHFNNAQKR
+278 ALDAKHFNKAQKR
-291 LVSHTISY
+291 LVSHTIRY
-299 ETALNAAMTW
+299 ESALNAAMTW
-309 AKDLAHMPANLCTPN
+309 AKDLAHMPANLCTPD
-324 YLAEQAQHLAQ
+324 YLAEQALHLAQ
-335 TFSTVSFDILNESA
+335 TFNTVSCDILNESA

-354 MNGYLAVNAGSQ
+354 MDGYLAVNAGSQ

-429 ATLGLNIN
+429 ATLGLSIN
-437 IIGIV
+437 IVGIV

-477 RMLMADAISYARQFS
+477 RMLMADAISYAKQFS

-528 VEAGELAND
+528 VEAGEQAND

-621 NKR
+621 NNQ

>member
-1 MIKANLIWTDES
+1 VIKANLIWADES
-13 NKVETLEDSD
+13 NKGETLGDSD
-23 CLLILTTPTLLASQL
+23 CLLILTTPELLASQL

-53 DDEGFAGNRGQCVF
+53 DDEGFAGNKGQCVL

-75 TSYISDTENSGKN
+75 TSYIPDTENSGKN
-88 KISQQLAEVKRVLFY
+88 KISQQLAEVKRALFY

-126 KTNDPSMVNRLSF
+126 KTNDPSTVNRSSYA
-139 TSDSNSAFNSKSSSD
+139 SDSNSAFYSKSTSD
-154 LSQNDAPAFRYLVQQ
+154 LKQTNAPVFRYLEQQ

-181 VTLEKPALMALSS
+181 VTLDNLSLIGLS
-194 TETASSDPVNTIAS
+194 TTETASCDPVNVVAS
-208 HSQFLSALLRSY
+208 HPQFLSALLRSY
-220 FKQGYHFKGYKTNN
+220 FKHGYHFKGYKTNN
-234 RLLSNS
+234 SSISNIQT
-240 RVRDGN
+240 RNGN
-246 NDANSVEKN
+246 DNANN
-255 VASNETINQAI
+255 GAINQALDI
-266 NAAIK
+266 R
-271 NNGTLSL
+271 GTLSL
-278 ALDTKHFNNAQKR
+278 ALDAKHFNKAQKR
-291 LVSHTISY
+291 LVSHTIRY
-299 ETALNAAMTW
+299 ESALNAAMTW
-309 AKDLAHMPANLCTPN
+309 AKDLAHMPANLCTPD
-324 YLAEQAQHLAQ
+324 YLAEQALHLAQ
-335 TFSTVSFDILNESA
+335 TFNTVSCDILNESA

-354 MNGYLAVNAGSQ
+354 MDGYLAVNAGSQ

-429 ATLGLNIN
+429 ATLGLSIN
-437 IIGIV
+437 IVGIV

-477 RMLMADAISYARQFS
+477 RMLMADAISYAKQFS

-528 VEAGELAND
+528 VEAGEQAND

-610 LLSYLSSCAIK
+610 LLSYLSRCAKK

>member
-1 MIKANLIWTDES
+1 MIKTNLIWADES
-13 NKVETLEDSD
+13 NKVETLDDSD

-53 DDEGFAGNRGQCVF
+53 DDENFAGNKGQCVF

-75 TSYISDTENSGKN
+75 TNYKSDTENSGQN
-88 KISQQLAEVKRVLFY
+88 EIRQQLADVKRVLFY
-103 GVDFALFEASDAP
+103 GVDFAVFEASDAP

-126 KTNDPSMVNRLSF
+126 KTNDPSMVNRSSYA
-139 TSDSNSAFNSKSSSD
+139 SDSNSAFNSKSTSD
-154 LSQNDAPAFRYLVQQ
+154 MNQTNALAFRYAEQQ
-169 FDALFKKLKSVS
+169 FDALFKKLKSIS
-181 VTLEKPALMALSS
+181 VTLEKLSLMALSTS
-194 TETASSDPVNTIAS
+194 ETPSSDPVNFVAS

-220 FKQGYHFKGYKTNN
+220 FKQGYPFKGYKTNN
-234 RLLSNS
+234 RLVSNS

-255 VASNETINQAI
+255 VASNETIDQ
-266 NAAIK
+266 AIK
-271 NNGTLSL
+271 NKGTLSL
-278 ALDTKHFNNAQKR
+278 ALDANHFNNAQKR
-291 LVSHTISY
+291 LVSHTMRY
-299 ETALNAAMTW
+299 ETALNDAMIW
-309 AKDLAHMPANLCTPN
+309 AKDLAHMPANLCTPD
-324 YLAEQAQHLAQ
+324 YLAEQAQQLAQ
-335 TFSTVSFDILNESA
+335 TFSTVSCDILNEGT

-373 LRYTAKGLENSPPVV
+373 LCYTAKGLENSPPVV

-429 ATLGLNIN
+429 ATLGLDLN

-442 ASADNA
+442 ASAENA

-477 RMLMADAISYARQFS
+477 RMLMADSISYAKQFS

-507 SALGHKATALFS
+507 SALGHKASALFS

-528 VEAGELAND
+528 IEAGELAND

-578 FADGTPWAHLDV
+578 FAEGTPWAHLDV

-610 LLSYLSSCAIK
+610 LLSYLSRCAIK

>member
-1 MIKANLIWTDES
+1 MIKANLIWADES
-13 NKVETLEDSD
+13 NKGETLGDSD
-23 CLLILTTPTLLASQL
+23 CLLILTTPELLASQL

-53 DDEGFAGNRGQCVF
+53 DDEGFAGNKGQCVL

-75 TSYISDTENSGKN
+75 TSYIPDTENSGKN
-88 KISQQLAEVKRVLFY
+88 KISQQLAEVKRALFY

-126 KTNDPSMVNRLSF
+126 KTNDPSMVNRSSYA
-139 TSDSNSAFNSKSSSD
+139 SDSNSAFYSKSTSD
-154 LSQNDAPAFRYLVQQ
+154 LKQTNAPVFRYLEQQ

-181 VTLEKPALMALSS
+181 VTLDNLSLIGLS
-194 TETASSDPVNTIAS
+194 TTETASCDPVNVVAS
-208 HSQFLSALLRSY
+208 HPQFLSALLRSY
-220 FKQGYHFKGYKTNN
+220 FKHGYHFKGYKTNN
-234 RLLSNS
+234 SSISNIQT
-240 RVRDGN
+240 RNGN
-246 NDANSVEKN
+246 DNANN
-255 VASNETINQAI
+255 GAINQALDI
-266 NAAIK
+266 R
-271 NNGTLSL
+271 GTLSL
-278 ALDTKHFNNAQKR
+278 ALDAKHFNKAQKR
-291 LVSHTISY
+291 LVSHTIRY
-299 ETALNAAMTW
+299 ESALNAAMTW
-309 AKDLAHMPANLCTPN
+309 AKDLAHMPANLCTPD
-324 YLAEQAQHLAQ
+324 YLAEQALHLAQ
-335 TFSTVSFDILNESA
+335 TFNTVSCDILNESA

-354 MNGYLAVNAGSQ
+354 MDGYLAVNAGSQ

-429 ATLGLNIN
+429 ATLGLSIN
-437 IIGIV
+437 IVGIV

-477 RMLMADAISYARQFS
+477 RMLMADAISYAKQFT

-528 VEAGELAND
+528 VEAGEQAND

-621 NKR
+621 NNQ